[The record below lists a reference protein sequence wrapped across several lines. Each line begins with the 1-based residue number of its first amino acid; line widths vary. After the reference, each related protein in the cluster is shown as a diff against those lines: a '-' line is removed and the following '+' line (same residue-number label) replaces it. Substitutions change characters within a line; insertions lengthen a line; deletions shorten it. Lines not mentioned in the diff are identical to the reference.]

1 MIILKSIYV
10 LLTFL
15 WHVTNCQPDDETSII
30 SNEENT
36 GTTQAY
42 AYDDYYDYQE
52 NVPSKAD
59 YFSNTENVE
68 TVVDNSTVV
77 RIVGGILAS
86 QHEFPWMAALVYENK
101 NGYELIFCGGS
112 IISPNSILTAAH
124 CLESIKYNGK
134 SLIDTLHFK
143 MNF

>member
-10 LLTFL
+10 LLTLL

-86 QHEFPWMAALVYENK
+86 QHEFPWMAALVYENL
-101 NGYELIFCGGS
+101 NGYQLIFCGGS
-112 IISPNSILTAAH
+112 IISPNVILTAAH
-124 CLESIKYNGK
+124 CLESIKYKGK
-134 SLIDTLHFK
+134 SLVE
-143 MNF
+143 